1 MTKHEAK
8 NWRARLLISSF
19 GFRVCFVIRHSDFVI
34 SLLVDLTMGK
44 LPKLAHISKW
54 KCPAVEAIFRPS
66 GP

>member
-8 NWRARLLISSF
+8 KWRARLLISSF
-19 GFRVCFVIRHSDFVI
+19 GFRVCFVI

-44 LPKLAHISKW
+44 LQKLAHISKW